1 MFPAETLGAICCNIS
16 DRGSMSRR
24 DATATACQSELSHR
38 WQVVRLSHNRFQ
50 LRRRS
55 RILLERRAGNQTDAQ
70 GDRSTPRRVGEAEAD
85 RAGSTCQV
93 SGHRGDTDVQQ
104 STGPLQPGERILVS
118 GMLSLSVGKR
128 VHFADRDT
136 VNELNDWPAEDYRA
150 ARRGPWMRCAADRYR
165 FKRRIQQT
173 EEILCN
179 VLTESHRNNMRALL
193 CIE

>member
-1 MFPAETLGAICCNIS
+1 MGAVCCNIP
-16 DRGSMSRR
+16 DRRPMSRR
-24 DATATACQSELSHR
+24 NATATGCQSELSHR
-38 WQVVRLSHNRFQ
+38 WRVVRLSHNWFQ

-55 RILLERRAGNQTDAQ
+55 GILLERGVGNQTDAQ
-70 GDRSTPRRVGEAEAD
+70 GDRATPRRVGEAEAD
-85 RAGSTCQV
+85 RAGSTRKV

-104 STGPLQPGERILVS
+104 SARPLQPGERVLVS

-150 ARRGPWMRCAADRYR
+150 ARRGPWMQYGVDRHR

-173 EEILCN
+173 EEILSN
-179 VLTESHRNNMRALL
+179 VLTESHRNNVRALL
-193 CIE
+193 Y